1 VRSLAVAVSK
11 DQAEAVRQDL
21 LAQGVLR
28 KGVAIAREG
37 DTVYLPVSTAAI
49 RHPTIEHDFRET
61 FTPIRSYKDVA
72 RVPSHLKGSLPTSFD
87 VVGDIA
93 IVKIPEDLREYEREI
108 ADAILRANASVKV
121 VAADAGVMGTF
132 RVRQLRVV
140 AGPDRTQT
148 VHREFGLSYTVDVA
162 KAYFSPRLG
171 SERMRVAEQV
181 RAGEVVVDMFA
192 GVGPYAILIARR
204 RQPRVV
210 YAFDANPEAFH
221 FLEENARRNR
231 ATLVEPRLGDA
242 KELVG
247 AADPP
252 DRVILDYPQGAD
264 PAYRAALPRI
274 RPGGIVHYYAILE
287 TVERDDRMDALVDA
301 ARGMDRQA
309 EVLRW
314 REVHGWSP
322 VQQLYAF
329 DVRIV

>member
-11 DQAEAVRQDL
+11 DHAEAVRQEL

-28 KGVAIAREG
+28 KGAAIARDGE
-37 DTVYLPVSTAAI
+37 TVYLPVTTAAI
-49 RHPTIEHDFRET
+49 RHSTVEHDFRES

-93 IVKIPEDLREYEREI
+93 IVKVPDELREYEAEI
-108 ADAILRANASVKV
+108 AIAILRANGSVKV
-121 VAADAGVMGTF
+121 VASDAGVMGTF
-132 RVRQLRVV
+132 RVRQLRVI

-181 RAGEVVVDMFA
+181 RPGEVVADMFA

-242 KELVG
+242 KELVVE
-247 AADPP
+247 ADPP
-252 DRVILDYPQGAD
+252 DRVILDYPHGAD
-264 PAYRAALPRI
+264 AAYRAALPRI
-274 RPGGIVHYYAILE
+274 RSGGIVHYYAILE
-287 TVERDDRMDALVDA
+287 TVERDDRANALVDA

-309 EVLRW
+309 EVLRR

-322 VQQLYAF
+322 VQKLYAF